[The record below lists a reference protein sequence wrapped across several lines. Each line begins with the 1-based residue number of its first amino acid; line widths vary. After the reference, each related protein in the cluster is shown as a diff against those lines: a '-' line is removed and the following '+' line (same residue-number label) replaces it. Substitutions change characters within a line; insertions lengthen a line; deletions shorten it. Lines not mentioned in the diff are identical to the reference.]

1 MAAATKFMFGT
12 DFREGGRKAA
22 GEADLAAAR
31 AEGFRAGQDEA
42 HREVQSQ
49 LAGLTGQL
57 ARSAER
63 LFAQEAARGAAIE
76 EQAVNVAIAAAQAL
90 AGAALAQMPLAA
102 LAAAMREALSHAR
115 SAPHLVL
122 RVHDSLVDAA
132 EELVRKL
139 TAESGFTGKAIVL
152 GQSDIAPGDGRI
164 EWAEGGFVLDSGH
177 IGALVEQALARVFG
191 HAPRNH
197 EGLEP

>member
-1 MAAATKFMFGT
+1 MAATKFMFGT

-42 HREVQSQ
+42 RREAQGQ
-49 LAGLTGQL
+49 LAGLTAQL

-63 LFAQEAARGAAIE
+63 LVAQEAARGATIE
-76 EQAVNVAIAAAQAL
+76 EQAANVAIAAARAL

-102 LAAAMREALSHAR
+102 LAEAMREALSHAR

-132 EELVRKL
+132 EELTRTL
-139 TAESGFTGKAIVL
+139 AAEHGFAGKAIVL

-164 EWAEGGFVLDSGH
+164 EWAEGGFVLDSRQ
-177 IGALVEQALARVFG
+177 IVALAEEALARVFG
-191 HAPRNH
+191 HDHAHH
-197 EGLEP
+197 EGLTP